1 MLFSTVSRALVG
13 KQQSFFTVRWF
24 ASTSGGKNDQILP
37 KKIERTPVGRLEE
50 TADDRKNDDQHDER
64 AKRRIVNPE
73 TGEIG
78 GPTGP
83 EPTRYN
89 DWERKGRVSD
99 F

>member
-1 MLFSTVSRALVG
+1 MTRPDEPP
-13 KQQSFFTVRWF
+13 
-24 ASTSGGKNDQILP
+24 STSAEVTDKTSAP
-37 KKIERTPVGRLEE
+37 KPAPAPAQPPKAMP
-50 TADDRKNDDQHDER
+50 K
-64 AKRRIVNPE
+64 
-73 TGEIG
+73 EIG